1 MPKETTVPTTA
12 EIVERLK
19 SQFGVNTEGE
29 VADMLFLSRA
39 ALSMKKSR
47 NSSIL
52 NEVLCL
58 AHEKGID
65 LNRLLLGK
73 ETEWITLRN
82 DNGAEVH
89 EIQIS
94 KKYLDELTLDLNTLI
109 VVRQGTTRMH
119 IIDTTVTKINS
130 DGIYAISTEN
140 GTLLRR
146 ATVRLDGSVIF
157 PSSSADIP
165 PEHIDKANVNDLN
178 IIGRTVLILTPPE

>member
-1 MPKETTVPTTA
+1 MSPTTT

-19 SQFGVNTEGE
+19 IHFGVNTEGE
-29 VADMLFLSRA
+29 VADMLLLSRA

-58 AHEKGID
+58 AHKKGID

-73 ETEWITLRN
+73 EAEWITLRS
-82 DNGAEVH
+82 DNGSEVQ

-94 KKYLDELTLDLNTLI
+94 KKYLKDLSLDPSTLI
-109 VVRQGTTRMH
+109 VVRQGITGMH
-119 IIDTTVTKINS
+119 LIDTTVTKITS

-140 GTLLRR
+140 GTVLRR
-146 ATVRLDGSVIF
+146 ATIRLDGSVIF
-157 PSSSADIP
+157 PSNSAVIP
-165 PEHIDKANVNDLN
+165 PEHIDKATVNDLS
-178 IIGRTVLILTPPE
+178 IVGRAVLVLTPPE